1 MFNLNDF
8 KKVYEQKEAI
18 ANIKAEM
25 QRIAQMSKK
34 QKQINTIKNMQAD
47 IKECVELGQ
56 FLLDHGH
63 DLKGQEY
70 GGSFLKGER
79 ENHLLTDG
87 WFHMIGFYK
96 GPNNKIIGIGQEAGG
111 YCGDISLMIDK
122 EGNILNYA
130 EHERC
135 CRAKYY
141 GWWQEAID
149 DFINGGFEEFKNR
162 LQKYALKSLD
172 DVKPTIK

>member
-1 MFNLNDF
+1 MFNLDEF
-8 KKVYEQKEAI
+8 KKVYEEKETA
-18 ANIKAEM
+18 ANIHAEM
-25 QRIAQMSKK
+25 QRMAKMSKK

-47 IKECVELGQ
+47 IKECIDLGQ

-70 GGSFLKGER
+70 GGSFFKGER

-96 GPNNKIIGIGQEAGG
+96 GPNNKIIGIGKQAGG
-111 YCGDISLMIDK
+111 CCGENSLMIDN
-122 EGNILNYA
+122 EGNILTYT

-135 CRAKYY
+135 CRTKYY

-149 DFINGGFEEFKNR
+149 EFINGGFEEFKNK
-162 LQKYALKSLD
+162 LQEYALRSLSA
-172 DVKPTIK
+172 VKPTIK